1 MSAAKLVKLGAQVEV
16 EAGLG
21 PGAVLPTTP
30 ISKPAQPSPPTAR
43 RSSVLRRH
51 GSAPAQTAGGGN
63 RAGSSPVR
71 VHASLLDPFN
81 EKELIQKFAER
92 GISAISMELI
102 PRTTRAQKMDVL
114 SSQANLGGYEAV
126 ILAARHAN
134 KIFPMMTTAAGTIL
148 PAKVFIIGVGVAGLQ
163 AIATAKRLGA
173 KVTAYDTR
181 PVVEEQ
187 VKSLGAQFFKI
198 DLGETGQTKD
208 GYAKA
213 LTEEQIQKQRDAMKK
228 TCGDSDVVITAAQVF
243 GRRAPILV
251 TAEMLN
257 AMKPGSVVVDLAVE
271 TGGNVE
277 GVVYDQV
284 TDRNGVKIVGIAN
297 LPGARAAACQPGLFR
312 KPHEPDR
319 GILGQAEQKFRPQA
333 RRRNHQGLPG
343 HARRQNRERK
353 TRRQTQLSPMD
364 TNILFIF
371 ILSIF
376 IGFEVISKVPS
387 MLHTPLMSGTNAIHG
402 IILFGGILV
411 LADAATPL
419 ARTLGF
425 VAVIFG
431 SANVFG
437 GFMVTDRMLQMF
449 KKKKK

>member
-1 MSAAKLVKLGAQVEV
+1 MKISVPKETHPGETRAPLTPDSAAKLVKLGAQVEV
-16 EAGLG
+16 EAGI
-21 PGAVLPTTP
+21 GAG
-30 ISKPAQPSPPTAR
+30 AGFADAAYTAAGATVTNDR
-43 RSSVLRRH
+43 KALLSSADMVLRVRK
-51 GSAPAQTAGGGN
+51 P
-63 RAGSSPVR
+63 PVEEIALLKSGCI
-71 VHASLLDPFN
+71 HASLLDPFN
-81 EKELIQKFAER
+81 EKELIQKLAER
-92 GISAISMELI
+92 GVSAISMELI

-126 ILAARHAN
+126 ILAARYAN

-208 GYAKA
+208 GYARA
-213 LTEEQIQKQRDAMKK
+213 LTEEQVQKQRDAMKK

-271 TGGNVE
+271 NGGNVE

-284 TDRNGVKIVGIAN
+284 PDRNGVKIAGIAN
-297 LPGARAAACQPGLFR
+297 LPARVPL
-312 KPHEPDR
+312 
-319 GILGQAEQKFRPQA
+319 
-333 RRRNHQGLPG
+333 
-343 HARRQNRERK
+343 HASQ
-353 TRRQTQLSPMD
+353 
-364 TNILFIF
+364 
-371 ILSIF
+371 
-376 IGFEVISKVPS
+376 VY
-387 MLHTPLMSGTNAIHG
+387 
-402 IILFGGILV
+402 
-411 LADAATPL
+411 
-419 ARTLGF
+419 
-425 VAVIFG
+425 
-431 SANVFG
+431 SANLTSLIEEFWDKQNINFVLKPDDEIIKGCLVTYG
-437 GFMVTDRMLQMF
+437 GKIVNEKLAA
-449 KKKKK
+449 KPN